1 MAGNANSGRSAKPA
15 FAHLAAGNPSKKNV
29 SDLLRDIEVT
39 TLGAGEPPMPT
50 WLTPLA
56 QAEWKRVVPDL
67 LKLGWVHQ
75 LDMVAL
81 ASYCEAVADFQ
92 KFRELIVAKNKEQ
105 DESGDVQTYST
116 GAKQISV
123 WRQLAN
129 EAEKRANAAGALFGM
144 SPLARRNMKTA
155 PVQQGE
161 LFTNDAK
168 DAASKYFN

>member
-1 MAGNANSGRSAKPA
+1 MAGNSNSGRSSKPA
-15 FAHLAAGNPSKKNV
+15 FAHIAAGNPSKKNV
-29 SDLLRDIEVT
+29 ADLLRDIEVS
-39 TLGAGEPPMPT
+39 TLAAGEPPMPG

-67 LKLGWVHQ
+67 LTLGWVHQ

-81 ASYCEAVADFQ
+81 ASYCEAVADYQ
-92 KFRELIVAKNKEQ
+92 KFRELIAAKNKEL
-105 DESGDVQTYST
+105 DESGDVQTYAT
-116 GAKQISV
+116 GAKQQSV

-129 EAEKRANAAGALFGM
+129 DAEKRANAAGALFGM
-144 SPLARRNMKTA
+144 SPLSRRNMKTV

-161 LFTNDAK
+161 LFNNEQK